1 MLVVQL
7 QQQQQQIVGCNSDN
21 KLVALKAP
29 TGCEAG
35 RDSCFYFCV
44 VFFSTA
50 PVLWF
55 KFLIFFV
62 QRVFFFFA
70 YYHHHVESHCAWHL
84 WSASVAATTANQL
97 ERACFNSH

>member
-1 MLVVQL
+1 MGFSSHLSLMLVV
-7 QQQQQQIVGCNSDN
+7 QQQQIVGCNSDS
-21 KLVALKAP
+21 KLVALKAT

-55 KFLIFFV
+55 KFLIFSV
-62 QRVFFFFA
+62 QRVFLFFA
-70 YYHHHVESHCAWHL
+70 YYHLHV
-84 WSASVAATTANQL
+84 
-97 ERACFNSH
+97 